1 MKKSDTLRQRFKK
14 PRRSANDDVL
24 TCNLFSGNTRQKARS
39 RHTYNTT
46 ITNRTNLITMT
57 ATLTYTLLLGAIYLL
72 RKIFT
77 LKEQTA

>member
-1 MKKSDTLRQRFKK
+1 MQPQPEACTSEEEIR
-14 PRRSANDDVL
+14 
-24 TCNLFSGNTRQKARS
+24 
-39 RHTYNTT
+39 TYNTT
-46 ITNRTNLITMT
+46 ITDRTNPIAMT